1 MQLLP
6 ELGDVFVLEASSFRL
21 GFHHKLD
28 LAEVGVQHLKKKI
41 VNTIYFK
48 KSYLFILIL
57 LDQKPNN
64 WTIANIWELY
74 FLFLVSHGLW

>member
-21 GFHHKLD
+21 GLHHKLD
-28 LAEVGVQHLKKKI
+28 LAEVGVQHLKNKINKI

-57 LDQKPNN
+57 PDKNLTTGQ
-64 WTIANIWELY
+64 
-74 FLFLVSHGLW
+74 

>member
-28 LAEVGVQHLKKKI
+28 LAEVGVQHLEKEKKML
-41 VNTIYFK
+41 TR
-48 KSYLFILIL
+48 FILRNHIISKQFCPTL
-57 LDQKPNN
+57 QLDKSR
-64 WTIANIWELY
+64 L
-74 FLFLVSHGLW
+74 S